1 MPFWSAGV
9 LILLR
14 LITSTP
20 VRRAAETATVATTQD
35 VSPLAKY
42 VLASAQEDTEPAENS
57 AVDEWE
63 PRECDGKVTRHSPLD
78 AARPS
83 SVPNMVL

>member
-63 PRECDGKVTRHSPLD
+63 PTECDGNSHSPLD

-83 SVPNMVL
+83 NVPNMVL

>member
-20 VRRAAETATVATTQD
+20 VRRAAETATGNHPQD

-63 PRECDGKVTRHSPLD
+63 PTECDGKVSLGTHR
-78 AARPS
+78 
-83 SVPNMVL
+83 